1 MLRKKEKI
9 KKKQTQNTRKRCL
22 PSPEGEGSLDMPGI
36 DSTWGERFSHDVGTY
51 MSLTFP
57 GCSAEGGPPV
67 YPEGGA
73 PPYAGI

>member
-1 MLRKKEKI
+1 
-9 KKKQTQNTRKRCL
+9 
-22 PSPEGEGSLDMPGI
+22 MPGI